1 MMKYVYRTLILLCIF
16 AGSLYYFGKD
26 IQEEVSDIE
35 IRTVEMGETT
45 FPLITIRLKDYEIN
59 QLHGYS
65 TNLNA
70 NIVRENITPLDSS
83 QSFDVVI
90 NEKGNNVK
98 RVIYEL
104 RALADNKLIETNTI
118 NALEKEEEYKTARIK
133 LSEALSPD
141 TEYAVKIT
149 LVTSESQKMNYYT
162 RIKRVD
168 NSYYKE
174 KLNFIMNFHTS
185 ILDKKKAE
193 EIKTFLEPKAGSDN
207 TSLAYVDIHSSFDL
221 VSWGNLEPK
230 VVGPIVPDVEEINTD
245 TASVVLRYMVSG
257 ETESGTEYYYVSEFY
272 RVRYTDTRM
281 YLLNYDRKI
290 ESVFDINL
298 TSLAK
303 SQFKIGITNQSD
315 MKLFTSTENNKLSFV
330 RERELWYYNL
340 LENKAVRVF
349 SFRQENTDYVR
360 DIYPEHDVQILNMD
374 DDGNIDFMVYG
385 YMNRGVYEGR
395 VGIVFYKYYSSDNRI
410 EELVYLPM
418 NIPYE
423 VLKEELD
430 SFSYK
435 NKLNVFYFT
444 INHKIYSYNLT
455 TKAAEVIASDIT
467 GDNFVVSMKEHFLA
481 WENSSNQAEA
491 TEINILDLET
501 QSMEKITALTGEC
514 INLLGKIDDNI
525 IYGFAKV
532 SDVTTALDGSQLI
545 PMYKIEIADK
555 NNTVLKEYRK
565 NKYYVTDT
573 MIADNVITLK
583 RVKKA
588 GSDFTQAEEDFILNR
603 VITSTSPFSL
613 TTRVTDKMLTEY
625 YITLPSGF
633 EMSKVPATE
642 TTVNTVIK
650 EDTTLRLEESK
661 RQTEPYTVYARG
673 GIEGIYEEAGEAI
686 VRAYNR
692 IGIVVDNKQR
702 IIWERAVRSTL
713 KEIRGITPIYT
724 SHGSDSVTASVTML
738 LQYRSGSSETKV
750 KKGTVYEM
758 LREGLKD
765 SVLNLTGCTLEQV
778 LYYVNKNHPVIAMK
792 NGKDA
797 VLIIG
802 YDAYNITVIDPSI
815 NRTMKIGLKDGT
827 SLFEG
832 AGNIFFS
839 YMQ

>member
-1 MMKYVYRTLILLCIF
+1 MKYVYRTLILLCIF
-16 AGSLYYFGKD
+16 AGALYYFGKD

-35 IRTVEMGETT
+35 VKTVEMGEAT

-118 NALEKEEEYKTARIK
+118 NALEKEEENKTARIK
-133 LSEALSPD
+133 LTEALTPD
-141 TEYAVKIT
+141 VEYAVKIT

-162 RIKRVD
+162 RVKRVD
-168 NSYYKE
+168 SSYYKE
-174 KLNFIMNFHTS
+174 KLDFIMNFHNS
-185 ILDKKKAE
+185 IMDKKKAE
-193 EIKTFLEPKAGSDN
+193 GITAFLEPKAGTDN

-221 VSWGNLEPK
+221 ITWVDLKPK
-230 VVGPIVPDVEEINTD
+230 VVGDIVPDVEEISAD
-245 TASVVLRYMVSG
+245 TASVMLKYMVSG

-281 YLLNYDRKI
+281 YLLNYDRRM

-298 TSLAK
+298 TSLTK

-315 MKLFTSTENNKLSFV
+315 TKLFASTENNKLSFV

-349 SFRQENTDYVR
+349 SFRQKDTDYVR
-360 DIYPEHDVQILNMD
+360 DVYPEHDVQILNMD

-418 NIPYE
+418 NVPYE

-430 SFSYK
+430 TFSYV
-435 NKLNVFYFT
+435 NKLDVFYFT
-444 INHKIYSYNLT
+444 LNHKIYSYNLT
-455 TKAAEVIASDIT
+455 TKIAEVIASDVS
-467 GDNFVVSMKEHFLA
+467 GDNFVVSIKEHFLA
-481 WENSSNQAEA
+481 WENSNNQAEA

-501 QSMEKITALTGEC
+501 QAIEKITAPTGEC

-532 SDVTTALDGSQLI
+532 SNITAALDGSQLI

-555 NNTVLKEYRK
+555 SNTVLKEYRK
-565 NKYYVTDT
+565 NKYYVTNT
-573 MIADNVITLK
+573 TIEDNVITLK

-588 GSDFTQAEEDFILNR
+588 GSNFVQAEDDFILNR
-603 VITSTSPFSL
+603 VMTSTSPFSL

-633 EMSKVPATE
+633 EMKKVPATE
-642 TTVNTVIK
+642 TTVNTVIR
-650 EDTTLRLEESK
+650 EDTTLRLEDSK
-661 RQTEPYTVYARG
+661 RQTEPYTTYARG
-673 GIEGIYEEAGEAI
+673 GIEGIYEEAGDAI
-686 VRAYNR
+686 VQAYNK
-692 IGIVVDNKQR
+692 IGVVVDDKQQ
-702 IIWERAVRSTL
+702 IIWERAVRSAL
-713 KEIRGITPIYT
+713 KEIGGITPIYT

-738 LQYRSGSSETKV
+738 LKYRFGSSEIKM

-758 LREGLKD
+758 LREGFKD
-765 SVLNLTGCTLEQV
+765 SVLNLTGCSLEQV
-778 LYYVNKNHPVIAMK
+778 LYYVNNNRPVIAMK
-792 NGKDA
+792 NEKDA

-802 YDAYNITVIDPSI
+802 YDAYNITVIDPSL
-815 NRTMKIGLKDGT
+815 NRTMKIGLNDGT
-827 SLFEG
+827 SLFDG

-839 YMQ
+839 YMP